1 MYLLDTNIFLELI
14 LDQEKA
20 DDVEKFLRSVQK
32 EKLYISEFSLY
43 SVGIILFKQKLYDIF
58 IRFVDDLIFTY
69 GIHLVKLAPK
79 DIKQLVEVAKQF
91 NLDFDDAY
99 QYTIA
104 ELYDLKIVSFDS
116 DFDRTKRGRKTPE
129 DILKEFKL

>member
-43 SVGIILFKQKLYDIF
+43 SVGIILFRQKLYDIF

-79 DIKQLVEVAKQF
+79 DIKQLVEAAKQF

-129 DILKEFKL
+129 DILKKFKL

>member
-43 SVGIILFKQKLYDIF
+43 SVGIILFRQKLYDIF

-129 DILKEFKL
+129 DILKKFKL

>member
-20 DDVEKFLRSVQK
+20 DDVEKFLRSAQK

-43 SVGIILFKQKLYDIF
+43 SVGIILFRQKLYDIF

>member
-43 SVGIILFKQKLYDIF
+43 SVGIILFRQKLYDIF